1 MYKAAADKKVD
12 VFLDGLDGD
21 TTVSHG
27 LHYLTE
33 LARSSRFI
41 RFIQEGRALARRNP
55 TAYDFRSVVREC
67 GVRPLA
73 PQVLVRAWRTVRRVT
88 NAKTPEGEVIQSSF
102 VARQPTPILSEPDDD
117 HFVDARHAHWRALCT
132 PLIPYT
138 MELADATSAAFGIE
152 TRYPFFD
159 SRLVEFCLAIPAEQ
173 KLRNGWTR
181 WVMRNAMSGLLPEPV
196 QWRPS
201 KADLSP
207 NFHRMLFER
216 DGATIRDVVE
226 SSRLESVTEYVDPV
240 AVRSRFR
247 RWAAQSGALRQDGRM
262 LFSITLLTLW
272 VERFREAASQRSGSE
287 TDN

>member
-1 MYKAAADKKVD
+1 
-12 VFLDGLDGD
+12 
-21 TTVSHG
+21 
-27 LHYLTE
+27 
-33 LARSSRFI
+33 
-41 RFIQEGRALARRNP
+41 
-55 TAYDFRSVVREC
+55 
-67 GVRPLA
+67 
-73 PQVLVRAWRTVRRVT
+73 
-88 NAKTPEGEVIQSSF
+88 
-102 VARQPTPILSEPDDD
+102 LSEPDDD